1 MLSLSMTVS
10 SAGASEPPAPQ
21 RPRRKRRILLYLALA
36 GIVLLA
42 LALLYWFLVAR
53 YSEST
58 DDAYLQADSVTLA
71 PKVTGYV
78 REVLVKDNQRVTAGQ
93 PVVRLEDDQYQ
104 ARLDQADAN
113 MLSEQADINRAT
125 AEITRQQAEIEEAQ
139 ARQRS
144 ALVQLHYAE
153 HEYQR
158 YRPLAASGAE
168 NQEKLNDLGRSR
180 DQAQADYDA
189 NVAAVKSASAQI
201 RSMLAQIE
209 QAKAQ
214 LASARANRQQSG
226 IDLHDTVIRS
236 PIDGDVGDRAVR
248 VGQYVQPGTRLLT
261 VVPNDDIYLVANF
274 KETQLTHM
282 RPGQAATLHVDAF
295 PDHDFRGRVDSFA
308 PGTGSL
314 FALLPPDNATGNFT
328 KIVQRVPVRIQ
339 ITEHSKEARRL
350 LAGMSVSVDVDTH
363 PLRSQP

>member
-1 MLSLSMTVS
+1 MAITATTDTA
-10 SAGASEPPAPQ
+10 SAPPAPA

-36 GIVLLA
+36 VAVLLA
-42 LALLYWFLVAR
+42 AALLYWFLIAR
-53 YSEST
+53 YSETT

-78 REVLVKDNQRVTAGQ
+78 REVLVKDNQRVSAGQ

-104 ARLDQADAN
+104 ARLNQADAN
-113 MLSEQADINRAT
+113 ILSNQADIDRAT

-144 ALVQLHYAE
+144 AQVQLHYAE

-168 NQEKLNDLGRSR
+168 NQEKLTDLARSR

-201 RSMLAQIE
+201 RSMQAQIE
-209 QAKAQ
+209 QAKAE
-214 LASARANRQQSG
+214 LASARANQQQSG

-236 PIDGDVGDRAVR
+236 PIDGYVGDRAVR

-261 VVPNDDIYLVANF
+261 VVPNDDVYLVANF
-274 KETQLTHM
+274 KETQLANM
-282 RPGQAATLHVDAF
+282 QIGQPATLHVDAV
-295 PDHDFRGRVDSFA
+295 PGHDFRGEVESFA

-328 KIVQRVPVRIQ
+328 KIVQRVPVRIR
-339 ITEHSKEARRL
+339 ITEHAPELKRL

-363 PLRSQP
+363 PSRQRTQP

>member
-1 MLSLSMTVS
+1 MAITAS
-10 SAGASEPPAPQ
+10 STPASAPPAPV
-21 RPRRKRRILLYLALA
+21 RPRRKRHILLYLALA
-36 GIVLLA
+36 GAVLLA
-42 LALLYWFLVAR
+42 AGLLYWFLIAR

-78 REVLVKDNQRVTAGQ
+78 REVLVNDNQRIGAGQ

-104 ARLDQADAN
+104 ARLDQANAN
-113 MLSEQADINRAT
+113 ILSNQADIDRAT

-168 NQEKLNDLGRSR
+168 NQEKLTDLGRSR

-201 RSMLAQIE
+201 RSMQAQIE
-209 QAKAQ
+209 QTKAQ
-214 LASARANRQQSG
+214 LSSARASRQQSG
-226 IDLHDTVIRS
+226 IDLRDTVILS
-236 PIDGDVGDRAVR
+236 PIDGYVGDRAVR

-274 KETQLTHM
+274 KETQLTNM
-282 RPGQAATLHVDAF
+282 RPGQPASLHVDSI
-295 PDHDFRGRVDSFA
+295 PDHAFRGEVQSFA

-328 KIVQRVPVRIQ
+328 KIVQRVPVRIR
-339 ITEHSKEARRL
+339 ITEQSPELKRL

-363 PLRSQP
+363 PSLARTQP